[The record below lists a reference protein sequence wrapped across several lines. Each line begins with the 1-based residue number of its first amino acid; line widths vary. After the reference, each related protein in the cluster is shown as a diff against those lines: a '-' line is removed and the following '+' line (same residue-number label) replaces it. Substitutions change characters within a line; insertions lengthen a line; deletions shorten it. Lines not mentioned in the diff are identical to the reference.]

1 MVIWCYVIENEKQ
14 AAVWTLKNATQ
25 IQRNGKRMQNGWKLI
40 TSGK

>member
-1 MVIWCYVIENEKQ
+1 MENEKQ
-14 AAVWTLKNATQ
+14 ATLGTLKNAKQ